1 MNSCKI
7 MQEGRQR
14 SEAPSVIRQAS
25 TMLIPVNS
33 WLLKKER
40 CNPVHINSRLHYF
53 CQLIEKLQNQIIL
66 PVQTENDVL
75 YDN

>member
-14 SEAPSVIRQAS
+14 SGAPSVIRQAS
-25 TMLIPVNS
+25 TMLIPAYS

-40 CNPVHINSRLHYF
+40 CNPVQINSRLHNF
-53 CQLIEKLQNQIIL
+53 GKLIEKPNRQIIL
-66 PVQTENDVL
+66 QVQTENGVL
-75 YDN
+75 